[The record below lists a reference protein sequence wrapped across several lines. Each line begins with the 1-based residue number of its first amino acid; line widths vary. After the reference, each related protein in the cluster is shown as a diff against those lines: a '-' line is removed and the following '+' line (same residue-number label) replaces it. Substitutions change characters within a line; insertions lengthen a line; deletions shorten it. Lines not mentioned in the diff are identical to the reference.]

1 MVFNDK
7 IKVIFIHIPKTGGT
21 SIENALNCKEI
32 KNGYG
37 VINNKAIHHYSWKE
51 YKNKYPKRFKNYYK
65 FTIVRNPYDKILS
78 DYYYLKHIAKL
89 DIDNFQNITF
99 DEYLNYC
106 GEIVKNKLYNKTK
119 YHDHFL
125 PQHKFIFNDN
135 NNLMV
140 NKILR
145 FENFSHI
152 NKFIKIRF
160 KKDLQ
165 WLNKN
170 KYSEKI
176 ILNQEQKD
184 KIYEIYEKDFTLLS
198 YPK

>member
-1 MVFNDK
+1 
-7 IKVIFIHIPKTGGT
+7 
-21 SIENALNCKEI
+21 
-32 KNGYG
+32 
-37 VINNKAIHHYSWKE
+37 
-51 YKNKYPKRFKNYYK
+51 
-65 FTIVRNPYDKILS
+65 
-78 DYYYLKHIAKL
+78 
-89 DIDNFQNITF
+89 
-99 DEYLNYC
+99 
-106 GEIVKNKLYNKTK
+106 
-119 YHDHFL
+119 
-125 PQHKFIFNDN
+125 
-135 NNLMV
+135 MV

>member
-1 MVFNDK
+1 
-7 IKVIFIHIPKTGGT
+7 
-21 SIENALNCKEI
+21 
-32 KNGYG
+32 
-37 VINNKAIHHYSWKE
+37 
-51 YKNKYPKRFKNYYK
+51 
-65 FTIVRNPYDKILS
+65 
-78 DYYYLKHIAKL
+78 
-89 DIDNFQNITF
+89 
-99 DEYLNYC
+99 
-106 GEIVKNKLYNKTK
+106 
-119 YHDHFL
+119 
-125 PQHKFIFNDN
+125 
-135 NNLMV
+135 MV

-152 NKFIKIRF
+152 TKFIKTRF